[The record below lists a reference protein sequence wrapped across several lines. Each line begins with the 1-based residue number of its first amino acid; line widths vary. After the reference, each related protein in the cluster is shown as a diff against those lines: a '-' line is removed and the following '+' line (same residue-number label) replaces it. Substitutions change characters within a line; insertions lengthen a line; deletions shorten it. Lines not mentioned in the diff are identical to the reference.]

1 MREFG
6 AFEAK
11 NKLGQLLDLVEA
23 GEEIVITRRGKAVA
37 RLVSPRP
44 RVDPERARKAAA
56 AIRAM
61 SRGVTLGGLDP
72 KDLVAEGR
80 L

>member
-1 MREFG
+1 MRKIG
-6 AFEAK
+6 ASRLR
-11 NKLGQLLDLVEA
+11 NQLRQLLDRVEA
-23 GEEIVITRRGKAVA
+23 GEEFVITRHGRVVA
-37 RLVSPRP
+37 RLVPSRP
-44 RVDPERARKAAA
+44 AIEEARKAAA

-61 SRGVTLGGLDP
+61 SAGVTLGGLKA